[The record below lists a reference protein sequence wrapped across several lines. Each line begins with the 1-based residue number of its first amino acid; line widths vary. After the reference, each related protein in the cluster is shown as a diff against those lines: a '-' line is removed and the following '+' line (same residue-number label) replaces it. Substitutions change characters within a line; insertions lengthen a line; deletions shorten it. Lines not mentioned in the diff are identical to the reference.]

1 MKVNLHT
8 PIEEVQV
15 QIIPFIDVIFCILT
29 FFILA
34 ALQIPRQHA
43 TQQGIN
49 VDLPKVKPG
58 TDKSVSSLAGRQ
70 ILPVTVDAIG
80 QTYVEKQ
87 PVRREQLAEILKK
100 YLQQNP
106 TGTLVLNASR
116 SATYN
121 DVIEILDLLRQVG
134 GDRVSLGIIPGS
146 SQPTTNPSL
155 PTSPYLPYPGT
166 GASSVAPVYPQQGNS
181 NPNLLPVP
189 NQPLINTPSQ
199 PFPGQGVPQ
208 VNTGSSPVVPNSKG
222 AAPKQKK

>member
-34 ALQIPRQHA
+34 ALQIPRQHG
-43 TQQGIN
+43 TQQAIN
-49 VDLPKVKPG
+49 IDLPKVKPG
-58 TDKSVSSLAGRQ
+58 AASGVSSLAGRQ

-106 TGTLVLNASR
+106 SGTLVLNASR

-146 SQPTTNPSL
+146 SQPVTNPSL
-155 PTSPYLPYPGT
+155 PTSPYVPYPGT
-166 GASSVAPVYPQQGNS
+166 GSAPVAPVYPQGNS

-189 NQPLINTPSQ
+189 NQPLLNTPSQ
-199 PFPGQGVPQ
+199 PFSGQGVPP
-208 VNTGSSPVVPNSKG
+208 VNTGSSPTVPKSKG
-222 AAPKQKK
+222 AAPKHKK

>member
-34 ALQIPRQHA
+34 ALQIPRQNA
-43 TQQGIN
+43 AQQAIN

-58 TDKSVSSLAGRQ
+58 TASNVSSLAGRQ

-106 TGTLVLNASR
+106 SGTLVLNASR

-155 PTSPYLPYPGT
+155 PTSPYLPYSGT
-166 GASSVAPVYPQQGNS
+166 GSAPVAPVYPQANS

-189 NQPLINTPSQ
+189 NQPLLNTPSQ
-199 PFPGQGVPQ
+199 PFSLQSVPP
-208 VNTGSSPVVPNSKG
+208 VNTGSSPAVPKSKG

>member
-43 TQQGIN
+43 AQQGIN

-58 TDKSVSSLAGRQ
+58 TDKSISSLAGRQ

-87 PVRREQLAEILKK
+87 PRQ
-100 YLQQNP
+100 
-106 TGTLVLNASR
+106 TGA
-116 SATYN
+116 
-121 DVIEILDLLRQVG
+121 VG
-134 GDRVSLGIIPGS
+134 GNFKEISPTKSYRHFGTQCLPLG
-146 SQPTTNPSL
+146 N
-155 PTSPYLPYPGT
+155 
-166 GASSVAPVYPQQGNS
+166 V
-181 NPNLLPVP
+181 
-189 NQPLINTPSQ
+189 
-199 PFPGQGVPQ
+199 
-208 VNTGSSPVVPNSKG
+208 
-222 AAPKQKK
+222 